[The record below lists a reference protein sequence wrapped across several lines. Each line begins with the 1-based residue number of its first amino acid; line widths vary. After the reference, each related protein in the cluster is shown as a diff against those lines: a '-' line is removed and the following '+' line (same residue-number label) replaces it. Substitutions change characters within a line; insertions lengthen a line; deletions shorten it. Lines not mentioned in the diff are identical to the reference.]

1 MKRTRAQQPKLQEG
15 QDGAGVAGNAN
26 PKPQRRAKQP
36 RQPKAA
42 TAAAAKKA
50 AAAAA
55 RESSSSSVGAG
66 AAVASAASSSSCS
79 SGADMAPTVPDVC
92 GGGGGGGYEAGAAT
106 TVEWDLDGGLS
117 NGSSWWTF
125 GVEEEK
131 LLGWFPFVEEDFRC
145 LGGRGDAEMAFDD
158 DIWRIH
164 QIYEIPNYAAK

>member
-1 MKRTRAQQPKLQEG
+1 
-15 QDGAGVAGNAN
+15 
-26 PKPQRRAKQP
+26 
-36 RQPKAA
+36 
-42 TAAAAKKA
+42 
-50 AAAAA
+50 
-55 RESSSSSVGAG
+55 
-66 AAVASAASSSSCS
+66 
-79 SGADMAPTVPDVC
+79 MAPTVPDVC
-92 GGGGGGGYEAGAAT
+92 GGGGGGAGYEAGAAT

-145 LGGRGDAEMAFDD
+145 LGARGDAEMAFDD